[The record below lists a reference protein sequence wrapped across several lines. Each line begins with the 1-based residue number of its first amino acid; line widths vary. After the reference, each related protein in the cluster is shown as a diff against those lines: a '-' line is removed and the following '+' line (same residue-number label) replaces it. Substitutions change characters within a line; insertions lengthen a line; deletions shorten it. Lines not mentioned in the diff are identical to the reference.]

1 MEVEEAADGTTMEP
15 VEQESDFV
23 QRFKRPPD
31 VAIEDLENEIKETSE
46 EIMSSLDTGL
56 FWCETGQP
64 VLSGLMW
71 TLEAPASFVPLTSPD
86 FFDEMVTSISFD
98 NGKDHNSKTMKLGG
112 ATVLVWQP
120 DEVIDDSTLASLDP
134 SLGFL
139 GMQEE
144 VKNLN
149 DCKTGEA
156 MTEMQ
161 VQALKKKLDNLRVI
175 PCRWV
180 SAFKSESR
188 VRCRIVAKDIRKGTS
203 ARSLGFSSPTPS
215 IESLHCVLTLAAN
228 RNYRLCSMDV
238 AHAFMHSPIPRGEN
252 ICLRMPMSISYDDGS
267 MVYLYLHRSLNGL
280 RNASLHWLQ
289 LLAETIRSIGLWADE
304 IEPCV
309 HGGCVKIGGK
319 ALGYAL
325 LIAYVD
331 DVLIAILPMKRRRR
345 PFIMLST
352 RWYQSRSQVTF
363 LKLNMVEVSSFSL
376 VVGSHVAQVILL

>member
-1 MEVEEAADGTTMEP
+1 MEVEEAADGTAMEP

-56 FWCETGQP
+56 FWCEIRQP

-98 NGKDHNSKTMKLGG
+98 VGKGHNSKTMKLGG

-120 DEVIDDSTLASLDP
+120 DEVIDDSILASLDP
-134 SLGFL
+134 LGFL

-161 VQALKKKLDNLRVI
+161 VQ
-175 PCRWV
+175 
-180 SAFKSESR
+180 S
-188 VRCRIVAKDIRKGTS
+188 
-203 ARSLGFSSPTPS
+203 
-215 IESLHCVLTLAAN
+215 
-228 RNYRLCSMDV
+228 
-238 AHAFMHSPIPRGEN
+238 
-252 ICLRMPMSISYDDGS
+252 
-267 MVYLYLHRSLNGL
+267 
-280 RNASLHWLQ
+280 
-289 LLAETIRSIGLWADE
+289 
-304 IEPCV
+304 
-309 HGGCVKIGGK
+309 
-319 ALGYAL
+319 
-325 LIAYVD
+325 
-331 DVLIAILPMKRRRR
+331 
-345 PFIMLST
+345 
-352 RWYQSRSQVTF
+352 
-363 LKLNMVEVSSFSL
+363 
-376 VVGSHVAQVILL
+376 